1 MNNQPILFYSPRCSH
16 SQQIIQTLKGLKK
29 ETLCRMYS
37 IDGKTRAELPPFLKS
52 VPTLY
57 NPETKDV
64 YIGKDIYAYIA
75 KPVTSRREVPTQQ
88 QPQVAAQQP
97 TGSKLSVKGANDGIQ
112 EWSFAGSGFSDMY
125 SDWAA
130 PSKFVSDELHYTYI
144 GNTQYTPPSQE
155 PETKQSYEG
164 NKEGRNGDL
173 ASRMEAMQKQ
183 RDAEFA
189 GPVRQ

>member
-1 MNNQPILFYSPRCSH
+1 MN
-16 SQQIIQTLKGLKK
+16 
-29 ETLCRMYS
+29 
-37 IDGKTRAELPPFLKS
+37 DA
-52 VPTLY
+52 
-57 NPETKDV
+57 KDV

-75 KPVTSRREVPTQQ
+75 KPVTSRREVPTTQ

-97 TGSKLSVKGANDGIQ
+97 TGSKLSAQGGNEGIQ

-130 PSKFVSDELHYTYI
+130 PNKFVADELHYTYI
-144 GNTQYTPPSQE
+144 GGQQYTAPTGE

-164 NKEGRNGDL
+164 DKNGRNGDL